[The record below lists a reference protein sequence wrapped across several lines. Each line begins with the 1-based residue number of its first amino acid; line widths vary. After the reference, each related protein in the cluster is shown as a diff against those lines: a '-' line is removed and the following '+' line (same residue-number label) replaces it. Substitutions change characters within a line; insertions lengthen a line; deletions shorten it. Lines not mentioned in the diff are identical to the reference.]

1 MGVDVALM
9 RVEQRGSSPKR
20 QRASQVDVVLD
31 LHDKFARMCEFSV
44 LPMLSRVD
52 PYGTLILSSNEMDQF
67 ISEIEIE
74 FLRVE
79 DPPGRELLERV
90 LGLAR
95 ECREQ
100 EAMQL
105 RLDGD

>member
-1 MGVDVALM
+1 MGVDVALV
-9 RVEQRGSSPKR
+9 RVEQRGSSPR
-20 QRASQVDVVLD
+20 RRRASQVDAVLD
-31 LHDKFARMCEFSV
+31 LHDKFARLCESSV

-67 ISEIEIE
+67 ISEIEME
-74 FLRVE
+74 FPKVE
-79 DPPGRELLERV
+79 DPAVKEFLKSALR
-90 LGLAR
+90 LAR
-95 ECREQ
+95 ECQEE